1 MRIQCFPISSF
12 ERLLSRVTITVCHTP
27 ELRGSDTFWY
37 RQGQQTF
44 NWTMYN
50 TPRAAD
56 PRRDL
61 DLQAPGAITRCLYG
75 ATLQQNRHRGTTI
88 IPMLLTTSLE
98 TLILILPR
106 RTISGK
112 YRYD

>member
-1 MRIQCFPISSF
+1 
-12 ERLLSRVTITVCHTP
+12 
-27 ELRGSDTFWY
+27 
-37 RQGQQTF
+37 
-44 NWTMYN
+44 MYN

-61 DLQAPGAITRCLYG
+61 DLQAPSAITRCLYG
-75 ATLQQNRHRGTTI
+75 ATLQKNRHRGTTI